1 MKVRKGVTKVL
12 IGLLFLYLDPSLR
25 MSDTLR
31 IFLLPDFVA
40 YILFFFAMND
50 FNTGAERE
58 KELHIAKIITVV
70 CGVIAF
76 AACIICT
83 FSQAAEETGLLV
95 QKITGIVYQIALFTV
110 LKDVAYDQDSEK
122 DISFQMLSALVPVAY
137 LASYLTPVIILPI
150 SAISSSIIG
159 IIFGFVAWILK
170 IAALLTVISFRR
182 ELKRNEEEKAAQ
194 VQLADT
200 GN

>member
-12 IGLLFLYLDPSLR
+12 IGLLFLYFDPSLR
-25 MSDTLR
+25 MSDTFR
-31 IFLLPDFVA
+31 IFLLPDFIA
-40 YILFFFAMND
+40 YILFFLAMND
-50 FNTGAERE
+50 FNTEERE
-58 KELHIAKIITVV
+58 KEFRLAKIFTVV

-83 FSQAAEETGLLV
+83 FSQAAEEAGLLV